1 MFQLSDLRGGGG
13 SVLWGCTTP
22 DLISFIWKAWKV
34 TDLFPCMAS
43 CPAHTF
49 AFTLLQVVDNP
60 ASHVKP
66 ANVDEIRWRQV
77 LSQAGGPNN
86 ADK

>member
-1 MFQLSDLRGGGG
+1 MHGLMPRSHIHIL
-13 SVLWGCTTP
+13 
-22 DLISFIWKAWKV
+22 
-34 TDLFPCMAS
+34 
-43 CPAHTF
+43 
-49 AFTLLQVVDNP
+49 TLLQVVDNP

>member
-1 MFQLSDLRGGGG
+1 MHGHM
-13 SVLWGCTTP
+13 
-22 DLISFIWKAWKV
+22 
-34 TDLFPCMAS
+34 PCS
-43 CPAHTF
+43 HLHVHTF
-49 AFTLLQVVDNP
+49 TTLVQVVDNP